1 MVTAIGTDTLTSISR
16 QYIMPEIVD
25 NIYHSNPLFYRMNQ
39 SNRKI
44 QGGTQLEFPVMYAR
58 FSSGGTYSGYDV
70 LTVTPSDTV
79 MNSAFTW
86 KQQYVPVV
94 VDGLSLIK
102 ADSPEAIANLLRL
115 LFQQAE
121 EEMCEFLATGIF
133 SDGTSDAKQITGL
146 QLAVDSAG
154 TYGTLS
160 RSSYSWWQSYEDGTT
175 TLLSLSALQTAHG
188 TATEG
193 GRHPSIIVSQQANY
207 NRYYSLGIG
216 TQVQDVG
223 PKGYDDQLFAAGF
236 NNLLFN
242 GVPWVVDSHVHNS
255 TTIYMLNEDYL
266 FLVVTPRADFLLED
280 FQTPTNQ
287 DAMVAKLLWAGEMVC
302 TNPARQAKLTAVAA

>member
-1 MVTAIGTDTLTSISR
+1 MVTAIGTDTLSSISR

-25 NIYHSNPLFYRMNQ
+25 NIYHSNALFYRLNQ

-44 QGGTQLEFPVMYAR
+44 TGGTQLEFPVMYSR
-58 FSSGGTYSGYDV
+58 FSAGGAYQGYDV
-70 LTVTPSDTV
+70 LTVAPSDTIL
-79 MNSAFTW
+79 NSAFTW
-86 KQQYVPVV
+86 KQHYVPIV
-94 VDGLSLIK
+94 VDGLTLIK
-102 ADSPEAIANLLRL
+102 ADSPDAVANLLRFQ
-115 LFQQAE
+115 FQQAE
-121 EEMCEFLATGIF
+121 EEMCENLATGIF
-133 SDGTSDAKQITGL
+133 SDGTTNTKDITGL

-175 TLLSLSALQTAHG
+175 TLMSLSALQTAHG

-207 NRYYSLGIG
+207 NRYWNLGIG
-216 TQVQDVG
+216 GQIQDIG
-223 PKGYDDQLFAAGF
+223 PKGFDEQLFNAGF
-236 NNLLFN
+236 NNMLFN

-255 TTIYMLNEDYL
+255 STIYMLNEDYL
-266 FLVVTPRADFLLED
+266 YLVVTPRADFLLED

-287 DAMVAKLLWAGEMVC
+287 DAMVAKLLWAGELVC
-302 TNPARQAKLTAVAA
+302 TNPARQAKFTAIAA